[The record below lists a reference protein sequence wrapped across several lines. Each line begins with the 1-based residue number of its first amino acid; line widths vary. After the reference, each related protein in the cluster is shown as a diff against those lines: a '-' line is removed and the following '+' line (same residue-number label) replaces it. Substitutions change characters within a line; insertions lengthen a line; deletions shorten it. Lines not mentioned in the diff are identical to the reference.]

1 MNKSIEYQVSY
12 DLTVD
17 IRYIGEENPGEHY
30 FKLHRHFTDLSFD
43 DEEDEAKA
51 LVSPDGTIEVEAYT
65 GGYIRDIE
73 EAHIKGMMKEIL
85 EA

>member
-51 LVSPDGTIEVEAYT
+51 LVSPDGTMEVEAYD
-65 GGYIRDIE
+65 GGYVREEEE
-73 EAHIKGMMKEIL
+73 EAINEMMKEIL
-85 EA
+85 AK